1 MKQFTKDELCH
12 YFRSFV
18 GMDGGNLE
26 NAKLWLCGIEHGE
39 GCAALEDVTP
49 EHKPG
54 AWSAERRGKANG
66 EHRSWPL
73 WEKVA
78 KLVVGI
84 RRNVLEEART
94 NPGNLTW
101 EHYRDDFLYGQDGYE
116 FKLNLFPLASPQVN
130 SRNWASAHDV
140 QPELRDKEQYR
151 NLCRNG
157 GRFEFMREL
166 RNTHHPKVIIATGKT
181 SLEDFVSAFGFEGCP
196 HEEIVIG
203 NRGNERRLSVYVAR
217 DADGL
222 ETRLVVTPF
231 LSYRRYCLNT
241 DELLEALASCV
252 ARWMSPDDFP
262 ELSNLPPAS
271 RARSSSVD
279 GTAARCGTTGL
290 NPVAKSDKRPAQ

>member
-1 MKQFTKDELCH
+1 MKQFTKDELCD

-26 NAKLWLCGIEHGE
+26 TAKLWLCGIEHGKD
-39 GCAALEDVTP
+39 CATLEDVTP
-49 EHKPG
+49 EHEHD
-54 AWSAERRGKANG
+54 AWSIERRVKEAAGK
-66 EHRSWPL
+66 HRSWPL

-78 KLVVGI
+78 KIVVGI
-84 RRNVLEEART
+84 RRNVLEEAGT

-101 EHYRDDFLYGQDGYE
+101 QHYRDNYLYGQDSYE

-130 SRNWASAHDV
+130 SRNWESTHQA
-140 QPELRDKEQYR
+140 QPELSDKEQYR

-166 RNTHHPKVIIATGKT
+166 RKTHHPKVIIATGTT

-203 NRGNERRLSVYVAR
+203 NRDNERRLFVYVDRNA
-217 DADGL
+217 GGS

-241 DELLEALASCV
+241 DALLEALASCV

-262 ELSNLPPAS
+262 E
-271 RARSSSVD
+271 
-279 GTAARCGTTGL
+279 CW
-290 NPVAKSDKRPAQ
+290 SD